1 LLALLGAV
9 EARAHGPWPAHAP
22 AGTGQGALSVF
33 GVKGGDVM
41 AASCAA
47 PPCSAGALSLNVP
60 AELRAKT
67 PSAEVVAIGGGRR
80 AVVVSIDDGA
90 RSFRAVVVAPLGT
103 GPAKILFSG
112 LVGLTSGQPGERRGD
127 VVRVLDAKSGAR
139 AVVVGQELESVSLC
153 GRPTLLAPQQLN
165 PKTLELQGAKL
176 QRLTAQE
183 IESAR
188 PAQVRR
194 MTDEEASAAATGVLR
209 ALSASSAIGSPQAA
223 TDGDPETTWSEDR
236 GAEGKGEFLVMRSPP
251 ETPISGLELTI
262 RPKTRVL
269 EGGAAPERLFIAG
282 PRDVFSVTLHEDAWK
297 TPGARYR
304 VSFAQPLQGA
314 CLAVSLDSS
323 FDKSPGAK
331 VTLAEV
337 RAVTEFDS
345 SKLGELVA
353 TLAGGGQRAE
363 AAKSVLIA
371 MGAPSFEAIAKAFD
385 GLDEGGRRV
394 ALDVMDA
401 APCEQSAPVYVTALT
416 SKVEAQALHARDRL
430 RRCGSAGGEVLAAA
444 LAKSDKTDKRLIPL
458 LVTELAVTDPVRSV
472 QALVPL
478 IDEKTVLRRR
488 LIRTAL
494 AQVARTARAESAV
507 RAVLADPQTPP
518 VALIDLLRALGDQA
532 PRYQPESTA
541 ALARLQQGSPVFR
554 TRYLLLGPSATLSRV
569 SPEVDGAFRQT
580 LGGDPHPNLR
590 AAAFNLVSEPQRY
603 QLELLK
609 ALGDDHVRV
618 REASARALGK
628 PEAAFASQPLTERL
642 AKDQW
647 PLVRAAAADAL
658 ARHPAGPALD
668 QPLAAAL
675 TDESPLVRARSI
687 RALGDRRA
695 AGVAARI
702 RDRLIDEEE
711 FSEVRAEAARAL
723 GTLCDAES
731 ADILAAFAK
740 KLADPMASPD
750 AQLIAT
756 GAVQSLGRL
765 ALPNLKD
772 ALAPL
777 SSKKAPPQA
786 RRAAAAA
793 LEARDT
799 CSKKR

>member
-1 LLALLGAV
+1 
-9 EARAHGPWPAHAP
+9 
-22 AGTGQGALSVF
+22 
-33 GVKGGDVM
+33 
-41 AASCAA
+41 
-47 PPCSAGALSLNVP
+47 
-60 AELRAKT
+60 
-67 PSAEVVAIGGGRR
+67 
-80 AVVVSIDDGA
+80 
-90 RSFRAVVVAPLGT
+90 
-103 GPAKILFSG
+103 
-112 LVGLTSGQPGERRGD
+112 
-127 VVRVLDAKSGAR
+127 
-139 AVVVGQELESVSLC
+139 
-153 GRPTLLAPQQLN
+153 
-165 PKTLELQGAKL
+165 
-176 QRLTAQE
+176 
-183 IESAR
+183 
-188 PAQVRR
+188 
-194 MTDEEASAAATGVLR
+194 
-209 ALSASSAIGSPQAA
+209 
-223 TDGDPETTWSEDR
+223 
-236 GAEGKGEFLVMRSPP
+236 
-251 ETPISGLELTI
+251 
-262 RPKTRVL
+262 
-269 EGGAAPERLFIAG
+269 
-282 PRDVFSVTLHEDAWK
+282 
-297 TPGARYR
+297 
-304 VSFAQPLQGA
+304 
-314 CLAVSLDSS
+314 
-323 FDKSPGAK
+323 
-331 VTLAEV
+331 
-337 RAVTEFDS
+337 
-345 SKLGELVA
+345 
-353 TLAGGGQRAE
+353 
-363 AAKSVLIA
+363 
-371 MGAPSFEAIAKAFD
+371 
-385 GLDEGGRRV
+385 
-394 ALDVMDA
+394 
-401 APCEQSAPVYVTALT
+401 
-416 SKVEAQALHARDRL
+416 
-430 RRCGSAGGEVLAAA
+430 
-444 LAKSDKTDKRLIPL
+444 
-458 LVTELAVTDPVRSV
+458 
-472 QALVPL
+472 
-478 IDEKTVLRRR
+478 
-488 LIRTAL
+488 
-494 AQVARTARAESAV
+494 
-507 RAVLADPQTPP
+507 
-518 VALIDLLRALGDQA
+518 
-532 PRYQPESTA
+532 
-541 ALARLQQGSPVFR
+541 
-554 TRYLLLGPSATLSRV
+554 LSRV